1 MLKETISTDN
11 TSQKLSN
18 KIGYVDNL
26 WKMTN
31 NRFKLLNVEILICI
45 GHFQ

>member
-18 KIGYVDNL
+18 KISHVDNL
-26 WKMTN
+26 KHLTN
-31 NRFKLLNVEILICI
+31 NRYQPLNVDKFT
-45 GHFQ
+45 HFDRFH